1 MQLVLHTKRPSIKEY
16 ENQKVHVWNL
26 AVFGEPLH
34 LCLFPNYIVDAHFCL
49 VCAVVNIIEN
59 VLENPAMQK
68 AYLCLT
74 KSGLGVLM
82 CTLHSP
88 AVSLD
93 GLQNF
98 TDRA

>member
-16 ENQKVHVWNL
+16 ENKQC
-26 AVFGEPLH
+26 VFGIWPSLES
-34 LCLFPNYIVDAHFCL
+34 LCTYITIYIVDAYFCL